1 MRLLLFRHA
10 ETAWTLTGQHTGK
23 TDLELTEAGEA
34 EARATASLFQRL
46 LSGTRLGA
54 LYSSPRRRALET
66 AALAL
71 GSEHE
76 PIVNEWLAEFDYGN
90 YEGLT
95 PAQIQALA
103 PGWSLWSDGCP
114 GGESVQQVS
123 ERADRFIQLL
133 RERHVD
139 DTVCAVSHG
148 HLIRILSA
156 RLLGLEARSGGLFGI
171 KTCSIADFA
180 QKNGAFVLNQ
190 WNLTVQRG

>member
-23 TDLELTEAGEA
+23 TDLELTAAGEA
-34 EARATASLFQRL
+34 EARVTASVFQRL
-46 LSGTRLGA
+46 LAGSRLAA
-54 LYSSPRRRALET
+54 LYSSPRRRALRT
-66 AALAL
+66 AELAL
-71 GSEHE
+71 GSE
-76 PIVNEWLAEFDYGN
+76 PQPVVNDWLAEFDYGN

-95 PAQIQALA
+95 PAQIQAQA
-103 PGWSLWSDGCP
+103 PGWSLWKDGCP

-123 ERADRFIQLL
+123 ARADRFIELL
-133 RERHVD
+133 RERHEG

-156 RLLGLEARSGGLFGI
+156 RLLGLEARFGGLFGI

-180 QKNGAFVLNQ
+180 SKNGSFVLNQ
-190 WNLTVQRG
+190 WNLTA